1 MSNIST
7 NSVTGIGGDHSPSD
21 SGLNKSGS
29 FLSRLKVGSR
39 IYAGFAAVL
48 VLLVCLAGFSISSF
62 KDQQKSFVSYS
73 DMSEDALLVNNL
85 KGAVLASQLSLKEF
99 FSTSADAQKAQFNAK
114 YNNILKLMGNAKE
127 EINNPTRVALLD
139 KIGSSLGDYK
149 SAFDKVAALADRRN
163 DLVYEKLGVVG
174 IKIRENLSNIREG
187 AFAANDYESS
197 SFAGTAQEHLLLARL
212 YVMKYLDAN
221 DAESMERAL
230 SELSALEDALTQ
242 LDRSLVNPQRRA
254 LLSQVQKD
262 IPNYHQAVKDLNKVI
277 VARNAIRD
285 GELSSDAKAILESS
299 EAIADSAG
307 EDQTNLQKSVN
318 ASLSSAEYLMI
329 IVSSFALVAG
339 LVAAFFIARGITKPV
354 LSLTSAMGKLANQDY
369 STIVPGSERGDELGQ
384 MARAVEIFKLN
395 GIRAKELEAEQHE
408 QEKRVEEEKRKMMM
422 DMAEE
427 FDTQIGSVVNS
438 VSAAASQLNASAKLM
453 SDVAVETERQAT
465 EASAASQQTSSN
477 VQTVATATEEMTS
490 TISEISVQVGHASRA
505 SSDAVDKVSATNV
518 QMSTLAET
526 SSKIGEV
533 VEMISKIA
541 EQTNLLALNATIE
554 SARAGEAGKG
564 FAVVASEVKALA
576 GQTAK
581 ATEEIALQI
590 SEIQS
595 ATNQASTSMQDVS
608 QAIQQVNEISAAIA
622 SAMEEQTAATS
633 EISNSIHQAA
643 QGTEIVNT
651 SVMSVSK
658 ASEEA
663 GAASGQVMSAA
674 SELGQQSAILKTEVD
689 KFIAQVRAG

>member
-1 MSNIST
+1 
-7 NSVTGIGGDHSPSD
+7 
-21 SGLNKSGS
+21 
-29 FLSRLKVGSR
+29 
-39 IYAGFAAVL
+39 
-48 VLLVCLAGFSISSF
+48 
-62 KDQQKSFVSYS
+62 
-73 DMSEDALLVNNL
+73 MSEDALLVNNL

-127 EINNPTRVALLD
+127 EIKNPTRVALLD

-254 LLSQVQKD
+254 LLSQIQKD

-285 GELSSDAKAILESS
+285 GELSSDAKAIMESS

-329 IVSSFALVAG
+329 IVSAFALVAG

-384 MARAVEIFKLN
+384 MARAVEIFKQN

-408 QEKRVEEEKRKMMM
+408 QEKRAEEEKRKMMM

>member
-1 MSNIST
+1 
-7 NSVTGIGGDHSPSD
+7 
-21 SGLNKSGS
+21 
-29 FLSRLKVGSR
+29 
-39 IYAGFAAVL
+39 
-48 VLLVCLAGFSISSF
+48 
-62 KDQQKSFVSYS
+62 
-73 DMSEDALLVNNL
+73 MSEDALLVNNL

-114 YNNILKLMGNAKE
+114 YNSILKLMGNAKE

-254 LLSQVQKD
+254 LLSQIQKD

-285 GELSSDAKAILESS
+285 GELSSDAKAIMESS

-307 EDQTNLQKSVN
+307 EDQTDLQKSVN

-329 IVSSFALVAG
+329 IVSAFALVAG

-408 QEKRVEEEKRKMMM
+408 QEKRAEEEKRKMMM

>member
-1 MSNIST
+1 MSNISK
-7 NSVTGIGGDHSPSD
+7 NSVTGIEGDHSPSD

-62 KDQQKSFVSYS
+62 KDQQQSFVTYS

-254 LLSQVQKD
+254 LLSQIQKD

-285 GELSSDAKAILESS
+285 GELSSDAKAIMESS

-329 IVSSFALVAG
+329 IVSAFALVAG
-339 LVAAFFIARGITKPV
+339 LVAAFFIARGYYQT
-354 LSLTSAMGKLANQDY
+354 G
-369 STIVPGSERGDELGQ
+369 
-384 MARAVEIFKLN
+384 
-395 GIRAKELEAEQHE
+395 
-408 QEKRVEEEKRKMMM
+408 
-422 DMAEE
+422 
-427 FDTQIGSVVNS
+427 
-438 VSAAASQLNASAKLM
+438 SQLDECNGQA
-453 SDVAVETERQAT
+453 RQ
-465 EASAASQQTSSN
+465 SGLFHHRS
-477 VQTVATATEEMTS
+477 
-490 TISEISVQVGHASRA
+490 
-505 SSDAVDKVSATNV
+505 
-518 QMSTLAET
+518 
-526 SSKIGEV
+526 GE
-533 VEMISKIA
+533 
-541 EQTNLLALNATIE
+541 
-554 SARAGEAGKG
+554 
-564 FAVVASEVKALA
+564 
-576 GQTAK
+576 
-581 ATEEIALQI
+581 
-590 SEIQS
+590 
-595 ATNQASTSMQDVS
+595 
-608 QAIQQVNEISAAIA
+608 
-622 SAMEEQTAATS
+622 
-633 EISNSIHQAA
+633 
-643 QGTEIVNT
+643 
-651 SVMSVSK
+651 
-658 ASEEA
+658 
-663 GAASGQVMSAA
+663 
-674 SELGQQSAILKTEVD
+674 
-689 KFIAQVRAG
+689 

>member
-1 MSNIST
+1 
-7 NSVTGIGGDHSPSD
+7 
-21 SGLNKSGS
+21 
-29 FLSRLKVGSR
+29 
-39 IYAGFAAVL
+39 
-48 VLLVCLAGFSISSF
+48 
-62 KDQQKSFVSYS
+62 
-73 DMSEDALLVNNL
+73 MSEDALLVNNL

-254 LLSQVQKD
+254 LLSQIQKD

-285 GELSSDAKAILESS
+285 GELSSDAKAIMESS

-329 IVSSFALVAG
+329 IVSAFALVAG

-384 MARAVEIFKLN
+384 MARAVEIFKMN

-408 QEKRVEEEKRKMMM
+408 QEKRAEEEKRKMMM

>member
-1 MSNIST
+1 MSHLPT
-7 NSVTGIGGDHSPSD
+7 NTGTDIGEENSSNE

-29 FLSRLKVGSR
+29 FLSRFKVGSR

-48 VLLVCLAGFSISSF
+48 VLLVCLSGFSISSF
-62 KDQQKSFVSYS
+62 NNQKLSFSSYS
-73 DMSEDALLVNNL
+73 DMSGDALLVNALEN
-85 KGAVLASQLSLKEF
+85 AVFASELSLKEF
-99 FSTSADAQKAQFNAK
+99 IATSGEAEKVQFSKR
-114 YNNILKLMGNAKE
+114 YNDILTLMGKAGE
-127 EINNPTRVALLD
+127 EIHNPTRVALLD
-139 KIGSSLGDYK
+139 KIRLSLADYK
-149 SAFDKVAALADRRN
+149 SGFDRVAELADQRN
-163 DLVYEKLGVVG
+163 ELVYKKLGVIGVT
-174 IKIRENLSNIREG
+174 IRKHLSDIRKG
-187 AFAANDYESS
+187 AFAAHDYESA

-212 YVMKYLDAN
+212 YVLKFIDDN
-221 DAESMERAL
+221 TQESIDRTL
-230 SELSALEDALTQ
+230 SELSSMNSVITRLDASLE
-242 LDRSLVNPQRRA
+242 NPQRRV
-254 LLSQVQKD
+254 LLSKINKD
-262 IPNYHQAVKDLNKVI
+262 VPNYLQAVKDLNKTI
-277 VARNAIRD
+277 LERNSIRD
-285 GELSSDAKAILESS
+285 KDLKSNANAMLEAS
-299 EAIADSAG
+299 EAIAESADR
-307 EDQTNLQKSVN
+307 DQIKLQKSVN
-318 ASLSSAEYLMI
+318 ASLNSAEYLMI
-329 IVSSFALVAG
+329 IVSAVALVAG
-339 LVAAFFIARGITKPV
+339 LAAAFFIARGITKPV
-354 LSLTSAMGKLANQDY
+354 LSLTNAMARLANQDY
-369 STIVPGSERGDELGQ
+369 STIVPGGERGDELGQ
-384 MARAVEIFKLN
+384 MARAVDIFKQN

-408 QEKRVEEEKRKMMM
+408 QEQRAEEEKRKLMM

-427 FDTQIGSVVNS
+427 FDAQIGTVVNS
-438 VSAAASQLNASAKLM
+438 VSAASSQLSASAKLM

-465 EASAASQQTSSN
+465 EASAASEQTSGN

-490 TISEISVQVGHASRA
+490 TISEISVQVGHASKA
-505 SSDAVDKVSATNV
+505 SSDAVSKVSATNI

-576 GQTAK
+576 SQTAK

-590 SEIQS
+590 NEIQS

-622 SAMEEQTAATS
+622 AAMEEQTAATG

-643 QGTEIVNT
+643 QGTEVVNS
-651 SVMSVSK
+651 SVLAVSK

>member
-62 KDQQKSFVSYS
+62 KDQQQSFASYS
-73 DMSEDALLVNNL
+73 DMSGDALLVNALEN
-85 KGAVLASQLSLKEF
+85 AVFASELSLKEF
-99 FSTSADAQKAQFNAK
+99 IATSGEAEKVQFGKRYNDMLTLLGKA
-114 YNNILKLMGNAKE
+114 GE
-127 EINNPTRVALLD
+127 EIHNPARVALLD
-139 KIGSSLGDYK
+139 KIRLSLADYK
-149 SAFDKVAALADRRN
+149 SGFDKVAELADQRN

-212 YVMKYLDAN
+212 YVMKYLDDN
-221 DAESMERAL
+221 DAESMERTLA
-230 SELSALEDALTQ
+230 ELSALEDTLTQ
-242 LDRSLVNPQRRA
+242 LDRSLVNPQRRT
-254 LLSQVQKD
+254 LLSQIQKEL
-262 IPNYHQAVKDLNKVI
+262 PNYHQAVKDLNKVI

-285 GELSSDAKAILESS
+285 KELKSNANTMLEAS

-307 EDQTNLQKSVN
+307 EDQANLQESVN
-318 ASLSSAEYLMI
+318 ASLSSAEYLMV
-329 IVSSFALVAG
+329 IVSAFALVAG

-408 QEKRVEEEKRKMMM
+408 QEKRAEEEKRKMMM

-438 VSAAASQLNASAKLM
+438 VSAASSQLNASAKLM

>member
-1 MSNIST
+1 MSNISK
-7 NSVTGIGGDHSPSD
+7 NSVTGIEGDHSPSD

-62 KDQQKSFVSYS
+62 KDQQQSFVTYS

-254 LLSQVQKD
+254 LLSQIQKD

-285 GELSSDAKAILESS
+285 GELSSDAKAIMESS

-329 IVSSFALVAG
+329 IVSAFALVAG

-408 QEKRVEEEKRKMMM
+408 QEKRAEEEKRKMMM

>member
-7 NSVTGIGGDHSPSD
+7 NSVTGIGGDYSPSD
-21 SGLNKSGS
+21 TGLNKSGS

-62 KDQQKSFVSYS
+62 KDQQQSFASYS

-254 LLSQVQKD
+254 LLSQIQKD

-285 GELSSDAKAILESS
+285 GELSSDAKAIMESS

-329 IVSSFALVAG
+329 IVSAFALVAG

-408 QEKRVEEEKRKMMM
+408 QEKRAEEEKRKMMM